1 MKVSSPV
8 GDFPFEPLRV
18 TVKPRHLT
26 LEGQVGAW
34 PARVEFEPKDVVS
47 LAKAAGAGGA
57 VPPRAAVGPVA
68 GAPPRVSRGWWPPG
82 RTPRPADSGR
92 LRAPRDR

>member
-18 TVKPRHLT
+18 TLQPRHMT

-34 PARVEFEPKDVVS
+34 PARVEFERGDLFA
-47 LAKAAGAGGA
+47 LAKAAGALTVIPA
-57 VPPRAAVGPVA
+57 LAAVVLAA
-68 GAPPRVSRGWWPPG
+68 GARRWMCRG
-82 RTPRPADSGR
+82 R
-92 LRAPRDR
+92 

>member
-34 PARVEFEPKDVVS
+34 PARVEFEPKDALA
-47 LAKAAGAGGA
+47 LAKAAGAAGA
-57 VPPRAAVGPVA
+57 VLPLAAVVLVA
-68 GAPPRVSRGWWPPG
+68 GVRRWMRHG
-82 RTPRPADSGR
+82 R
-92 LRAPRDR
+92 